1 MGGIPTAK
9 VAAAEVF
16 GYNASNSRHYYR
28 QADTAVWRKRVQYEL
43 SGLNSL
49 PAKLDLLKRSGSYS
63 ALTAYIDNIFYQ

>member
-49 PAKLDLLKRSGSYS
+49 PAKLDLLKRSGFYS

>member
-16 GYNASNSRHYYR
+16 GYNASNSRYYYR

-49 PAKLDLLKRSGSYS
+49 PAKLDLLKRSGFLQRAYS
-63 ALTAYIDNIFYQ
+63 LYR